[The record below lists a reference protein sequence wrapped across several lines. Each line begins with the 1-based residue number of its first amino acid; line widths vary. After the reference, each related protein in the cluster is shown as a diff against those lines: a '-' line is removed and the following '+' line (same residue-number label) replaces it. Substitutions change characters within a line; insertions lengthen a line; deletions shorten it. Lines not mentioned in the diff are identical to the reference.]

1 MPPRAIPKYS
11 RGVGPQAPHSG
22 SLSLSDSL
30 LEYVRH
36 IEQERGLS
44 PNTVSAYKS
53 DLTAFIHWLRENNEP
68 TRHDVAKYLSS
79 QKALGQ
85 SSSSTT
91 RVLASMR
98 GWFAWQRATGLRQND
113 PCEGFQSPQ
122 KAKHL
127 PQILTPDEVAAML
140 AVAEKSRDRLIIELL
155 YGAGL
160 RVTELVKL
168 DLKDV
173 NLSQGYIR
181 CLGKGSKERIV
192 PFGARAM
199 EALKHYLAMPRKT
212 KKVAKKSR
220 GSRAVGTI
228 AHRTTD
234 PQPMDPRTATR
245 RMKNGATI
253 NAKASP
259 LFIDLQG
266 NRLSRLVVW
275 QTIKRLAARAGI
287 QKSLSP
293 HSLRHSFAT
302 HLLEGGAD
310 LRSVQELL
318 GHSSVVTTQLY
329 THVSR
334 NHLKKAYQSAQQ
346 TFSSQLAPI
355 SRHAFTQ
362 AADAMTKI

>member
-1 MPPRAIPKYS
+1 MPPRAIAKYS
-11 RGVGPQAPHSG
+11 RGDEPQAPHSG

-30 LEYVRH
+30 RLYLRH

-44 PNTVSAYKS
+44 ANTVSAYKS
-53 DLTAFIHWLRENNEP
+53 DLTAFIHWLQANHEPEHEP

-79 QKALGQ
+79 QKGLGQ

-98 GWFAWQRATGLRQND
+98 GWFSWQRATGLRQND

-140 AVAEKSRDRLIIELL
+140 AIAEKSRDRLIIELL

-192 PFGARAM
+192 PFGSRAM
-199 EALKHYLAMPRKT
+199 EALKQYLALPAKSKKKKKGASSGIRNT
-212 KKVAKKSR
+212 KSL
-220 GSRAVGTI
+220 
-228 AHRTTD
+228 
-234 PQPMDPRTATR
+234 
-245 RMKNGATI
+245 
-253 NAKASP
+253 P
-259 LFIDLQG
+259 LFVDLQG

-275 QTIKRLAARAGI
+275 QAIKRLALRAGI
-287 QKSLSP
+287 QKNLSP

-334 NHLKKAYQSAQQ
+334 NHLRKAYQSAQQ
-346 TFSSQLAPI
+346 AFGSLLAPI
-355 SRHAFTQ
+355 SSHALNQ
-362 AADAMTKI
+362 SADAMTKI